1 MATVRSEQ
9 RITHMLSNLTWML
22 YHCDT
27 QQQHAAGEEASM
39 AEIAYELLLAHDNED
54 MSDRGRVEDFVDQ
67 CKVLTEIIAQRQQQ
81 EQQSST
87 Q

>member
-1 MATVRSEQ
+1 
-9 RITHMLSNLTWML
+9 
-22 YHCDT
+22 
-27 QQQHAAGEEASM
+27 M